1 MKKYFVMLVTMLSV
15 TSALAAGEVTCK
27 ALSSAPGQGYEA
39 VLAGPKAQLLVN
51 GRKVADL
58 VLDNSKTHTGG
69 DQVSVYFYSQPR
81 VNGYALLVK
90 QGGLLGQTVVNV
102 SRGGF
107 AGFTTV
113 ARLTDCK

>member
-1 MKKYFVMLVTMLSV
+1 MKKYFVMLITMLSA
-15 TSALAAGEVTCK
+15 TSAMAAGEVTCK

-58 VLDNSKTHTGG
+58 VLDNAKTHTGG